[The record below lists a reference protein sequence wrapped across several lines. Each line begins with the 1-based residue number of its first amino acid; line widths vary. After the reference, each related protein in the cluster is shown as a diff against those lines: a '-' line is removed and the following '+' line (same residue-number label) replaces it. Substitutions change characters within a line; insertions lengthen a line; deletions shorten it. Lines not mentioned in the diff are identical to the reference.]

1 MSSGI
6 RSYDFHTY
14 FNGSIKKEV
23 EEFLAFRDKV
33 AAAFKEELEAGTIA
47 IHDPWP
53 KPIGPHPINMWELD
67 TVAHDPALIGRLIGF
82 YQLNHG
88 KLSVLI
94 HPRTNAGDYKDH
106 TEHALW
112 LGHKQR
118 LITDIF
124 ED

>member
-1 MSSGI
+1 MSLGI

-14 FNGSIKKEV
+14 FNGSNDKEV
-23 EEFLAFRDKV
+23 QECLAFRDKV
-33 AAAFKEELEAGTIA
+33 AAAFKEELEARKIA
-47 IHDPWP
+47 IHDPWS

-67 TVAHDPALIGRLIGF
+67 TAGYDPALVGRLIGF
-82 YQLNHG
+82 YQLHHG

-94 HPRTNAGDYKDH
+94 HPRTNAGDLKDH
-106 TEHALW
+106 TEYALW